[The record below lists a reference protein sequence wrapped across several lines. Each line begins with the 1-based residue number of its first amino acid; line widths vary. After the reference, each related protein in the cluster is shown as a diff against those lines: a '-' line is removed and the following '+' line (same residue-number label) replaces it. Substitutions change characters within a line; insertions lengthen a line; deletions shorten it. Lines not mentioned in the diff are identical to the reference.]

1 MLIQVNGSSSASNRP
16 LEGRVAVVTGGAR
29 GLGAQVALDLAAL
42 GADVAVWDAP
52 TWPDAPLGYPL
63 SASDDLERTVR
74 SVEEAGSRSLGVGVD
89 VRDLADVERAVA
101 TTVAALGGIDVLVC
115 AAGVRTVATGATMS
129 DEEWDAVV
137 DTNLHGVYHCL
148 RAGLP
153 HLEASGRGKV
163 VVVAAE
169 EGRRGAA
176 SLSHYSAAAWGA
188 IGLAKSVAIEEA
200 PYGVAV
206 TVVCPGPMATVMGT
220 PEAAAVAAR
229 PTATGGAVAVESV
242 SETVQFAVTR
252 PGLELTGSVLDVS
265 AGLIAFNAS

>member
-1 MLIQVNGSSSASNRP
+1 MEFGP
-16 LEGRVAVVTGGAR
+16 LAGRVAVVTGGAR
-29 GLGAQVALDLAAL
+29 GLGARVVSDLAAL

-52 TWPDAPLGYPL
+52 VWPDARLGYPL
-63 SASDDLERTVR
+63 SGPADLERAVRTVEAAGRR
-74 SVEEAGSRSLGVGVD
+74 SFGVGVD
-89 VRDLADVERAVA
+89 VRDHADVERAVES
-101 TTVAALGGIDVLVC
+101 TVAALGGIDVLVC
-115 AAGVRTVATGATMS
+115 AAGVRTVATGASMS
-129 DEEWDAVV
+129 DEEWDAVL

-153 HLEASGRGKV
+153 HLEASGRGRV

-200 PYGVAV
+200 AYGVAV
-206 TVVCPGPMATVMGT
+206 TVVCPGPMATAMST
-220 PEAAAVAAR
+220 PEAVAVAAR
-229 PTATGGAVAVESV
+229 PTATGGAVGVESV

-252 PGLELTGSVLDVS
+252 PGLEFTGSVLDVS

>member
-1 MLIQVNGSSSASNRP
+1 MTSDGP
-16 LEGRVAVVTGGAR
+16 LAGRVAVVTGGAR
-29 GLGAQVALDLAAL
+29 GLGARVALDLAAL

-52 TWPDAPLGYPL
+52 DWADAPLGYPL
-63 SASDDLERTVR
+63 AGAADLESSVR
-74 SVEEAGSRSLGVGVD
+74 AVGETGRRAYSVSVD
-89 VRDLADVERAVA
+89 VRDPTAVEAAVA
-101 TTVAALGGIDVLVC
+101 STVAELGGIDVLVC
-115 AAGVRTVATGATMS
+115 AAGVRSVATGATMS

-153 HLEASGRGKV
+153 HLESSGHGKV

-200 PYGVAV
+200 AYGVAV

-220 PEAAAVAAR
+220 PEAEAVAAR
-229 PTATGGAVAVESV
+229 PTASGGAVSVESV

-252 PGLELTGSVLDVS
+252 PGLELTGSVLDVT

>member
-1 MLIQVNGSSSASNRP
+1 MNAYSGDRESP
-16 LEGRVAVVTGGAR
+16 LRGRTAVVTGGAR
-29 GLGAQVALDLAAL
+29 GLGAQIALDLAAL

-52 TWPDAPLGYPL
+52 TWTDAPLDYPL
-63 SASDDLERTVR
+63 AGSVDLESTVR
-74 SVEEAGSRSLGVGVD
+74 SVEDAGCRSLAVAVD
-89 VRDLADVERAVA
+89 VRDVAAVERAVER
-101 TTVAALGGIDVLVC
+101 TVEGLGAIDVLVC
-115 AAGVRTVATGATMS
+115 AAGVRTVAVGATMS

-148 RAGLP
+148 RASLP
-153 HLEASGRGKV
+153 HLEASGHGKV

-200 PYGVAV
+200 AFGVAV
-206 TVVCPGPMATVMGT
+206 TVVCPGPMATAMGT
-220 PEAAAVAAR
+220 PDAAAVTAR
-229 PTATGGAVAVESV
+229 PTASGEVVPVQSV

-252 PGLELTGSVLDVS
+252 PGLELTGSVLDVT